1 MPAHRTKTRIRLLI
15 PLLILSVYSTNTL
28 ASEIYK
34 CSGRF
39 NTASDFLQ
47 VYVVSDKAK
56 GAGYL
61 DWNGTRFAIQE
72 DPVWIYAEYIGDT
85 RTDVVYIEKETL
97 KVKFFSILNGLT
109 LYADGICEKIK
120 PTLLEFRKKYLKP
133 EEKKIIKKPTSIIIP
148 R

>member
-1 MPAHRTKTRIRLLI
+1 MDYQNLKKYVSGLI
-15 PLLILSVYSTNTL
+15 CFSIISFYSTYSL

-39 NTASDFLQ
+39 NTASDYLQ
-47 VYVVSDKAK
+47 VYVVSDTAK
-56 GAGYL
+56 SGGYL

-85 RTDVVYIEKETL
+85 RTDVVYIEKKTL
-97 KVKFFSILNGLT
+97 KVMFFSILNELI
-109 LYADGICEKIK
+109 LYAEGSCKKIK
-120 PTLLEFRKKYLKP
+120 PTLLEFRKKYLEP
-133 EEKKIIKKPTSIIIP
+133 EPKKIIKKPTSIVIP